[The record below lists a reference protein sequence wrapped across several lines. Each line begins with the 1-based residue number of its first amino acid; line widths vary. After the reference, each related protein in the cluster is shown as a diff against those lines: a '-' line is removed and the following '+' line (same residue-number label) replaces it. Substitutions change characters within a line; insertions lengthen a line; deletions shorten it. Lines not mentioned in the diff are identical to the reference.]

1 MERVNAQAGGKV
13 KITYLGG
20 PEVMPPPQQAE
31 AVRKN
36 VVQMALVPFEYY
48 ETLTKMGN
56 MAQLSL
62 LTPDEEVK
70 SGAYAYMNELHH
82 PNGLHLLWRG
92 TTMSQPEYFWFIT
105 NKKISRP
112 QDMAGQKI
120 GASTT
125 WPQPLLRKIGAAM
138 VIVQITDFY
147 TALERGLVDGIG
159 DPLTNHITFQLYD
172 VCKYVIQPGLGQ
184 GALAIIVNL
193 PTWNKIPKETQ
204 TLMTDIAAQVV
215 REYATDMD
223 NEMVKAKQTARDK
236 GMQFIQFSAEDEKW
250 FVDTHYEES
259 WKDNIAKYPDVATK
273 MRTLMSK

>member
-1 MERVNAQAGGKV
+1 
-13 KITYLGG
+13 
-20 PEVMPPPQQAE
+20 
-31 AVRKN
+31 
-36 VVQMALVPFEYY
+36 
-48 ETLTKMGN
+48 MGN

-70 SGAYAYMNELHH
+70 SGAYAYMNELHR

-112 QDMAGQKI
+112 QELAGQKI

-159 DPLTNHITFQLYD
+159 DPLTNHMTFQLYD
-172 VCKYVIQPGLGQ
+172 VCDYVIQPGLGQ
-184 GALAIIVNL
+184 GALSIIVNL
-193 PTWNKIPKETQ
+193 PTWNKLPKETQ

-223 NEMVKAKQTARDK
+223 NEIVKAKQ
-236 GMQFIQFSAEDEKW
+236 M
-250 FVDTHYEES
+250 
-259 WKDNIAKYPDVATK
+259 
-273 MRTLMSK
+273 